1 MFFLRIAAIAL
12 LSIAALAVGIVLLLV
27 PPALDVPPQDD
38 ALITGVVVINPGQS
52 RTPGQTIVVRAG
64 KIVEVRPT
72 RDTDP
77 PPICPGRYA
86 IPGLIDA
93 HVHTPPQIAL
103 GNQQLFALLYLAHGV
118 TSIRDVGQSDE
129 SVAAWAKA
137 INAGEQ
143 IGPHVYRC
151 GPVLDG
157 KDPGW
162 PSALQVLTP
171 DEGKAAIEKLAAT
184 GVDCIKTYNHVDAAT
199 FRAVSEA
206 ATAKNIEMVGHV
218 PHLVGLA
225 NISRFDAQHLTGLPY
240 LTKKPRW
247 DNDVDSADIAAMS
260 AEEIDAA
267 LKLVKQQD
275 ASLTPTIINLAMRL
289 SASDPKRFP
298 PPPAASL
305 LPEMWTIAW
314 PNIVGHPKTQAEID
328 AQLASIAKSREI
340 ARAARDMGIDVLAG
354 TDVLMPYTIPGDAL
368 LREVDELATAYGNK
382 EAALEAA
389 TRVNARRID
398 SANTGV
404 IAPGMRADLLLL
416 PADPTAELGAVREWR
431 VLFAQGRR
439 YDRATVDKW
448 VERYKVHFHAT
459 LYRFVFGTVARAMSG
474 SYSSNLD
481 PNEPQPAPH

>member
-1 MFFLRIAAIAL
+1 MFFLRIIGIAL
-12 LSIAALAVGIVLLLV
+12 LIGSALVLSVIILLR
-27 PPALDVPPQDD
+27 PPALDVPPQADTV
-38 ALITGVVVINPGQS
+38 ISGVTVINPGQS
-52 RTPGQTIVVRAG
+52 RTPNQAIVIRAG

-72 RDTDP
+72 TANDP
-77 PPICPGRYA
+77 QPVCAGCYA

-137 INAGEQ
+137 VNTGEQ

-171 DEGKAAIEKLAAT
+171 GEGKAAVEKLAAT
-184 GVDCIKTYNHVDAAT
+184 GVDCIKTYNHVDPAT
-199 FRAVSEA
+199 FRALSEA
-206 ATAKNIEMVGHV
+206 AAAKNIEMVGHV

-225 NISRFDAQHLTGLPY
+225 NIGRFDAQHLTGLPY

-247 DNDVDSADIAAMS
+247 DNDVDSADVAAMT
-260 AEEIDAA
+260 AEEIGTA

-275 ASLTPTIINLAMRL
+275 ASLTPTISNLALRL

-298 PPPAASL
+298 PPPAAKL
-305 LPEMWTIAW
+305 LPEMWEIAW
-314 PNIVGHPKTQAEID
+314 PNIVGHPKTEAEIA
-328 AQLASIAKSREI
+328 AQLGSIARSRDI
-340 ARAARDMGIDVLAG
+340 ARAARDLGIDVLAG

-368 LREVDELATAYGNK
+368 LREVGELATAYGNN

-389 TRVNARRID
+389 TRVNGRRID
-398 SANTGV
+398 ATNAGV
-404 IAPGMRADLLLL
+404 IAPGMRADILLLR
-416 PADPTAELGAVREWR
+416 ADPTESLDAIRDWR
-431 VLFAQGRR
+431 TLFADGRR
-439 YDRATVDKW
+439 YDRPTLDKW
-448 VERYKVHFHAT
+448 LERYNAHFHSGP
-459 LYRFVFGTVARAMSG
+459 YSFVFGNVARLMSG
-474 SYSSNLD
+474 SYTSNLD
-481 PNEPQPAPH
+481 PTQPAAPH

>member
-1 MFFLRIAAIAL
+1 MLVLRIVGIAL
-12 LSIAALAVGIVLLLV
+12 LTVAALAAGIIFLLT
-27 PPALDVPPQDD
+27 PPALDVPPQED
-38 ALITGVVVINPGQS
+38 ALISGVVVINPGQS
-52 RTPGQTIVVRAG
+52 RAPNQTIVVRAG

-72 RDTDP
+72 NDTDP
-77 PPICPGRYA
+77 TPICPDCFA

-118 TSIRDVGQSDE
+118 TSIRDVGQSDG
-129 SVAAWAKA
+129 SVASWARA

-171 DEGKAAIEKLAAT
+171 AEGKAAVERLAET
-184 GVDCIKTYNHVDAAT
+184 GIDCIKTYNHIDAAT
-199 FRAVSEA
+199 FCAVSEA
-206 ATAKNIEMVGHV
+206 AAAKSIEMVGHV
-218 PHLVGLA
+218 PHLVGLV
-225 NISRFDAQHLTGLPY
+225 NIGRFDAQHLTGLPY
-240 LTKKPRW
+240 LTKQPRW
-247 DNDVDSADIAAMS
+247 DNDVDSADVAAMS
-260 AEEIDAA
+260 AQEIETA
-267 LKLVKQQD
+267 LKLVKEQD
-275 ASLTPTIINLAMRL
+275 ASLTPTIINLALRL
-289 SASDPKRFP
+289 SASDLKRFP
-298 PPPAASL
+298 APSAASL

-328 AQLASIAKSREI
+328 AQLAAIAKSREI

-368 LREVDELATAYGNK
+368 LREVGELAIAYESN

-398 SANTGV
+398 PANTGV

-416 PADPTAELGAVREWR
+416 QADPTADLNAIRDWR
-431 VLFAQGRR
+431 VVFANGRR
-439 YDRATVDKW
+439 YDRTTIDAW
-448 VERYKVHFHAT
+448 VERYEAHFHST
-459 LYRFVFGTVARAMSG
+459 LYGFAFSLIARSLSG

-481 PNEPQPAPH
+481 PNPHQSR